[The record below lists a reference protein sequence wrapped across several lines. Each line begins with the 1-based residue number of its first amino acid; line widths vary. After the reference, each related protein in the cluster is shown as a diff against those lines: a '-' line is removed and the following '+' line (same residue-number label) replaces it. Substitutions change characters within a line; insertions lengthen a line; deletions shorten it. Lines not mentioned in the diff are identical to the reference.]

1 MNHTH
6 ISQRRSGFQRT
17 IACCAIVTLLA
28 GCATAPG
35 NRQNTAQGADPCNTT
50 SAAVGMGL
58 LGAVLGAAVAGKEG
72 AVMGAAMGGAIGYAT
87 CAAYNVQSVQRKTA
101 QQVETQYRRDHG
113 ALPDQPTVVNY
124 SAGISAPSVQRGQKF
139 KVQSAVEVV
148 DGSMQPVRSVREELV
163 VYTPDGNPI
172 GNAPS
177 SKPFEART
185 GGRYENAFELTLPQG
200 VSQGQY
206 AVKTDLFVNEQK
218 VATRDMSAKVVLIDN
233 VPHIVELVQVASR

>member
-1 MNHTH
+1 
-6 ISQRRSGFQRT
+6 
-17 IACCAIVTLLA
+17 
-28 GCATAPG
+28 
-35 NRQNTAQGADPCNTT
+35 
-50 SAAVGMGL
+50 
-58 LGAVLGAAVAGKEG
+58 
-72 AVMGAAMGGAIGYAT
+72 
-87 CAAYNVQSVQRKTA
+87 
-101 QQVETQYRRDHG
+101 
-113 ALPDQPTVVNY
+113 
-124 SAGISAPSVQRGQKF
+124 
-139 KVQSAVEVV
+139 
-148 DGSMQPVRSVREELV
+148 MQPVRSVREELV

-177 SKPFEART
+177 SKPFQAKT